1 MALSD
6 ADRAL
11 LILSEYRKV
20 VVKDSLVKATN
31 DAAGEININTSLDEA
46 AATSLANKIAAE
58 NKHPRVF
65 PIEIEGIMW
74 LDFFAGGPPLW
85 DVVLPH
91 DAVDE
96 PMKGISIKCSFADG
110 TSKIEVRG

>member
-20 VVKDSLVKATN
+20 VVKDALVKATN
-31 DAAGEININTSLDEA
+31 DAAGEIAIDTSLDEA
-46 AATSLANKIAAE
+46 AATALANKIAAE
-58 NKHPRVF
+58 NKHPRLF
-65 PIEIEGIMW
+65 PVTVEGIMW
-74 LDFFAGGPPLW
+74 LDFFAGGPPKW

-96 PMKGISIKCSFADG
+96 QMKGISVKCSFSEG
-110 TSKIEVRG
+110 TSKVEVRG